1 MCIPIKYCEHCK
13 LFVYEKK
20 SKLCMEKEPQIQ
32 RGGPCLYLVFVSLFD
47 CFFQK
52 NKNKDPNSA
61 GRPLQRSLIGV
72 FCFFRQIL
80 WYLSFWLACQV
91 CVCVFV
97 WMHTCGRERTKHT
110 NARVC
115 AYTCIFILHIK
126 KIWIHVRVCIR
137 TCTYTLDMHH
147 MYGRCPST
155 QSRDSTCIHVC
166 VRFPNLPKK
175 EAITRPYYT
184 DVYPNTHYQGTRG

>member
-1 MCIPIKYCEHCK
+1 MCIHKHVHVHTYQILWALQVVCVWKK
-13 LFVYEKK
+13 IQIVYEKK
-20 SKLCMEKEPQIQ
+20 T
-32 RGGPCLYLVFVSLFD
+32 
-47 CFFQK
+47 
-52 NKNKDPNSA
+52 PNSA

-97 WMHTCGRERTKHT
+97 WMHTCGRERTKLT

-147 MYGRCPST
+147 MDDARAHS
-155 QSRDSTCIHVC
+155 
-166 VRFPNLPKK
+166 
-175 EAITRPYYT
+175 
-184 DVYPNTHYQGTRG
+184 QGTAHAYMSVCDFPTSQKKKQ